1 MSFAGASL
9 KERQDWA
16 QPALVLISAA
26 VAYLLPF
33 EGVLLSY
40 AILGPAHYLTQ
51 LNWLHDRNYFVADPA
66 ARWLFVGIGVAG
78 LAFIMIVTRTNE
90 SAAVYFVV
98 TLGLALLLLLPG
110 LAMPVLSALAVALAI
125 VGWLLAQL
133 PLVILIAA
141 VLLSTIIHVGLF
153 TLMFL
158 LQGARKRGDLAGKIT
173 AAAWLVCAALLLLL
187 PPELR
192 LLWPDWFAGQR
203 QFFDAVAAAMGAG
216 PDGRLDARWAAA
228 YGVLT
233 FAYTYHYLNWFT
245 KTELLQWHRISR
257 ARLVPIVAIYLAS
270 VGVYFYDYAL
280 GYQILIT
287 LSVLH
292 VVAEFPLDAQVAR
305 SLLRPMPRTQAG

>member
-1 MSFAGASL
+1 MNQDL

-16 QPALVLISAA
+16 QPGLVILSAM
-26 VAYLLPF
+26 VAYALPF

-51 LNWLHDRNYFVADPA
+51 LNWLHDRNYFVADA
-66 ARWLFVGIGVAG
+66 RSRWLFVGVGAAG
-78 LAFIMIVTRTNE
+78 LAFIMTVTRTNE

-98 TLGLALLLLLPG
+98 TLCMALLLLWPRLT
-110 LAMPVLSALAVALAI
+110 MPVLAAVAVALALA
-125 VGWLLAQL
+125 GWLLSQL
-133 PLVILIAA
+133 PLVILVTVI
-141 VLLSTIIHVGLF
+141 LLSTIIHVGLF
-153 TLMFL
+153 TLLFL
-158 LQGARKRGDLAGKIT
+158 LQGARKRGDVAGKIT
-173 AAAWLVCAALLLLL
+173 AAVWIACAALLMLL

-216 PDGRLDARWAAA
+216 PDGRLDSRWAAA

-245 KTELLQWHRISR
+245 KTELLQWHRIAR
-257 ARLVPIVAIYLAS
+257 ARLVPIVALYLGS
-270 VGVYFYDYAL
+270 VGLYFYDYAL
-280 GYQILIT
+280 GYQVLIT

-305 SLLRPMPRTQAG
+305 SLLRPAAGARPG